1 MALPSSSLKHLRRVR
16 VKIHFVANLSS
27 LSTDTEDATFSNYPS
42 DISVNTDP
50 SQATAVVSWVPPTV
64 MDNSGDITVT
74 SNYDP
79 NDVFPIGGTVVT
91 YGATDGSGNNV
102 SYSFNITVNG
112 QFILLLLSSH
122 CIWFTFQILHPCLT

>member
-1 MALPSSSLKHLRRVR
+1 M
-16 VKIHFVANLSS
+16 F
-27 LSTDTEDATFSNYPS
+27 STDTEAATFTNYPS

-64 MDNSGDITVT
+64 MDNSGDLTVT

-91 YGATDGSGNNV
+91 YIATDGSGNNV
-102 SYSFNITVNG
+102 SYSFTITVNG
-112 QFILLLLSSH
+112 WLIVLHVVCTDFVIVVISLLFALLIRVFV
-122 CIWFTFQILHPCLT
+122 CVVC